1 MEISGSLHSNL
12 YPVPAES
19 RGKQEQRT
27 EEKTQATRNTE
38 PGPLREYISRGEV
51 VQEQG
56 SADYREAL
64 AQLRRGSTPDTTAR
78 QDFTAVRS
86 QKGQQAVEAY
96 RSNADTVDS
105 GGVELL
111 PRIDSYV

>member
-1 MEISGSLHSNL
+1 MEISGNLHSNL
-12 YPVPAES
+12 YPVPAENRS
-19 RGKQEQRT
+19 RQEQRT
-27 EEKTQATRNTE
+27 EERATTTRNTE

-51 VQEQG
+51 VQEKG

-64 AQLRRGSTPDTTAR
+64 AQLRQGNSADTATR
-78 QDFTAVRS
+78 QDFATVRS

-96 RSNADTVDS
+96 RSNADTVDT